1 MLASN
6 IRTVET
12 RYGNMS
18 YYADDQYV
26 GKSLEVYGEYSELE
40 VALWRK
46 FLKPGS
52 TVIDAGANLGAL
64 SLALAEIVGETG
76 RVLAFE
82 PQPETHDLLQRNVSD
97 NPLGPRIQP
106 WDCALGATDGDT
118 RMSSLAAMINKN
130 YGGAAIGSGELP
142 VRVYQ
147 LDSVVNCKI
156 DFIKIDVEGAEVA
169 ILFGA
174 RETIGQYKP
183 ILYIEN
189 HPDQP
194 QGDLIR
200 AVRALGYRA
209 WEHNPALFNPTNF
222 RGHGVN
228 VFDNIASFNILCVPR
243 ERVEEFRYVTD
254 DLAPLVPSRPS
265 CGKSDWVG
273 IARLGGI
280 GDNLITASVLRPLK
294 KMGFKIDVI
303 TQMPQAVVFENN
315 PFIDKL
321 SIQRDLPSQHNEWQ
335 RWFYSR
341 GVEYERF
348 VNLSH
353 TCEASLGFLQNQM
366 QYQWPPQARRKLADH
381 NYLEFACDVVGVPY
395 DFGPLFFPTDEERD
409 HALAT
414 RKKYCGDAPVIGWC
428 VTGTRPDKIYP
439 ASAHTVARLIKELGA
454 HVAML
459 GGPYGDFNF
468 AKQIETEVLR
478 ANSTLDGL
486 HAAISPNLENETWP
500 IRRVLTFAQICDV
513 LIGPDTG
520 PMWACAFEPLPKIAL
535 LSHASPRN
543 ITQHWVNTVTLHASR
558 DVLCWPC
565 HKLINVPDDCIEERR
580 RCGMKIPP
588 DADKAGAAC
597 ISSIPVETIVAT
609 TARMMKRGQT

>member
-18 YYADDQYV
+18 YYADDRYV
-26 GKSLEVYGEYSELE
+26 GKSVEVYGEYSELE
-40 VALWRK
+40 VELWRK

-52 TVIDAGANLGAL
+52 TVIDAGANLGTL
-64 SLALAEIVGETG
+64 SLALADIVGESG

-97 NPLGPRIQP
+97 NPLGSRIQP
-106 WDCALGATDGDT
+106 WDCALGAAEGET
-118 RMSSLAAMINKN
+118 RMPSLAALTHKN
-130 YGGAAIGSGELP
+130 YGGAAMGFGELP
-142 VRVYQ
+142 VKVRP
-147 LDSVVNCKI
+147 LDAIVNCKI

-169 ILFGA
+169 ILLGA
-174 RETIGQYKP
+174 RDTIEKYKP

-189 HPDQP
+189 HPEQP

-209 WEHNPALFNPTNF
+209 WEHKPALFNPTNF
-222 RGHGVN
+222 RGHAVD
-228 VFDNIASFNILCVPR
+228 VFDKVVSFNILCVPR
-243 ERVEEFRYVTD
+243 ERVEEFRHVTN
-254 DLAPLVPSRPS
+254 DLAPLIPARPT

-280 GDNLITASVLRPLK
+280 GDNLIAASVLRPLK
-294 KMGFKIDVI
+294 RMGFKVDVI

-321 SIQRDLPSQHNEWQ
+321 SIQRDLPAQHNEWQ

-353 TCEASLGFLQNQM
+353 TCESSLGFFQNQM
-366 QYQWPPQARRKLADH
+366 QYQWPPEARRKIADH
-381 NYLEFACDVVGVPY
+381 NYLEFACDIVGVPY
-395 DFGPLFFPTDEERD
+395 EFGPLFFPTEEELEYAR
-409 HALAT
+409 AT
-414 RKKYCGDAPVIGWC
+414 RKKHCGDAPLIGWC
-428 VTGTRPDKIYP
+428 VTGTRVDKIYP
-439 ASAHTVARLIKELGA
+439 PSAHTVARLIKELGV
-454 HVAML
+454 HVALL

-468 AKQIETEVLR
+468 AKQIETEVSR
-478 ANSTLDGL
+478 CNSTLDGL
-486 HAAISPNLENETWP
+486 HAAISPSLENETWP
-500 IRRVLTFAQICDV
+500 IRRMLTFAQICDLV
-513 LIGPDTG
+513 IGPDTG
-520 PMWACAFEPLPKIAL
+520 PMWACAFEQMPKITL
-535 LSHASPRN
+535 LSHASPKN
-543 ITQHWVNTVTLHASR
+543 ITKHWINTVTLHAAR
-558 DVLCWPC
+558 EVTCWPC

-609 TARMMKRGQT
+609 TTRMMKRGQT